1 MVRGEQVNESSK
13 SRLRKDAEDLLK
25 KRMGEIVSRR
35 AVGSTAVTIPDLLD
49 RLQAHYIENERRSIA
64 DLKGKIAALKEEFR
78 GVRASEF
85 GTSHIYRL
93 KASMKRD
100 RAANATVNRYLATL
114 RRAFRLAEQHDP
126 PLVGRVPHFELL
138 PEDNA
143 RSGFVTDEQYR
154 AVREWLPEHVKGLL
168 IFGYHL
174 GMRKT
179 ALKNLR
185 RDQVDWPN
193 RVIRAEAPRGAKK
206 QGRVLPIYGDMEP
219 WLEMQ
224 MSTWDQTPKC
234 RWILHHDGARIGDFR
249 KSWATACKAAK
260 VPDLLFHDLRR
271 SAVRNMERAGVPRS
285 QAMAIT
291 GHKTDSVY
299 SRYAIVSEQDVK
311 AAGEKLGRLMEEG
324 RTDKDNRTVRE
335 VREQ

>member
-1 MVRGEQVNESSK
+1 MPYGSGSIYTRGRIFWISYMVRGEQVNESSK
-13 SRLRKDAEDLLK
+13 SRTRKDADTLLK
-25 KRMGEIVSRR
+25 KRMGEIESGRV
-35 AVGSTAVTIPDLLD
+35 VGSTTLTVPDLLD
-49 RLQAHYIENERRSIA
+49 RLQAHYIENERRSIG
-64 DLKGKIAALKEEFR
+64 DLKGKIAALKEKFR

-85 GTSHIYRL
+85 GTGHISRL

-100 RAANATVNRYLATL
+100 GAANATVNRYLATL
-114 RRAFRLAEQHDP
+114 RRAFRLAAQHDP

-143 RSGFVTDEQYR
+143 RSGFLTDEPYR
-154 AVREWLPEHVKGLL
+154 TVREWLPEHVKGLF

-206 QGRVLPIYGDMEP
+206 QGRALPIYGDMEP

-224 MSTWDQTPKC
+224 MATWFQT
-234 RWILHHDGARIGDFR
+234 
-249 KSWATACKAAK
+249 
-260 VPDLLFHDLRR
+260 R
-271 SAVRNMERAGVPRS
+271 SAAGFSTTTARTSETSGSPGPRRAERQRFPICFFMICGVPRFATWS
-285 QAMAIT
+285 EPGFHALKQWL
-291 GHKTDSVY
+291 
-299 SRYAIVSEQDVK
+299 SRDTRRNQSTS
-311 AAGEKLGRLMEEG
+311 GMRLCPSRM
-324 RTDKDNRTVRE
+324 
-335 VREQ
+335 